1 MQELS
6 IAAGTGADVMVGGNA
21 APPALRERHSPL
33 NGMRRAAAAHVGKS
47 PDCSRLGLGVYACR
61 RSGELP
67 SGAFWRN
74 RCDVRYDERE
84 FSHATVTVSANS
96 CLFIFNF
103 LSTNFKR
110 LNQSMV
116 TFGSYRLD
124 KV

>member
-1 MQELS
+1 MHVDEAVNSRPGLFG
-6 IAAGTGADVMVGGNA
+6 GTVTMSGMMS
-21 APPALRERHSPL
+21 RH
-33 NGMRRAAAAHVGKS
+33 HH
-47 PDCSRLGLGVYACR
+47 
-61 RSGELP
+61 
-67 SGAFWRN
+67 
-74 RCDVRYDERE
+74 ERE

-116 TFGSYRLD
+116 TFGSYCLD

>member
-1 MQELS
+1 LH
-6 IAAGTGADVMVGGNA
+6 GGNDTGNNNGFT
-21 APPALRERHSPL
+21 AL
-33 NGMRRAAAAHVGKS
+33 GKVIGT
-47 PDCSRLGLGVYACR
+47 RKQTEKYACR

-74 RCDVRYDERE
+74 RYDVRYDERE